1 MRDFFRS
8 WRRKVGVVT
17 LVMACVLMAGW
28 VRSFTFVEGV
38 AIPIGIKM
46 SASLVSNDSSLVW
59 LTQDGGDFLMFP
71 HFTSR
76 RFSEIDDRIFENP
89 FFQWRWKWGGF
100 GFGASVEGSK
110 QIGNQMIVM
119 APGSLV
125 VIPFWSIVISLTILA
140 AFLLLSKPCS
150 SNPKKTP
157 EPIAE
162 KVA

>member
-1 MRDFFRS
+1 MREFFS
-8 WRRKVGVVT
+8 GWRRKVGVVA
-17 LVMACVLMAGW
+17 LMLACVLMAGW
-28 VRSFTFVEGV
+28 VRSFTIAEGV
-38 AIPIGIKM
+38 AIPIGTKM

-89 FFQWRWKWGGF
+89 FFQWLWKWRCF

-110 QIGNQMIVM
+110 HIGNQMIAM

-125 VIPFWSIVISLTILA
+125 VIPFL
-140 AFLLLSKPCS
+140 C
-150 SNPKKTP
+150 
-157 EPIAE
+157 IA
-162 KVA
+162 VASRWASRRHSFPGNHGRA